1 MSMWTLTSW
10 SMYSKFASLARKGVT
25 FARTPVLR
33 LSMQTTRQPSERSL
47 SQRWLPMKPDP
58 PVTSALGL
66 LVAGLAPV
74 IASSETPVQQSC
86 FPGGRSIE
94 GVTAVHDELRVP
106 HQRGGLLGIQ
116 APHLLP
122 LGYYHR
128 RVGSSERLVGVEDG
142 SNVGRKLGCS
152 LACHRIIAYDPG
164 PESGQG
170 AGNGQ
175 AGGLSEV
182 VCVRLERE
190 PEQGHTSA
198 LEGVEVPLKL
208 VDNHSALPFV
218 YGGGRVEERGLV
230 FVLARCGPQGGHVF
244 GEARPAPTE

>member
-47 SQRWLPMKPDP
+47 SQRWLPMKPAP
-58 PVTSALGL
+58 PVTSARGL
-66 LVAGLAPV
+66 LVAGLGTV
-74 IASSETPVQQSC
+74 IAASETPVQQSC
-86 FPGGRSIE
+86 FPRGCSIE

-106 HQRGGLLGIQ
+106 HQRGGLIGIQ

-128 RVGSSERLVGVEDG
+128 RVGSSQRLVRIEDG
-142 SNVGRKLGCS
+142 LNIRGELGCGG
-152 LACHRIIAYDPG
+152 ACHGVIAYDPG
-164 PESGQG
+164 SERGQG

-175 AGGLSEV
+175 ARGLSQV

-190 PEQGHTSA
+190 PEQGHTPA
-198 LEGVEVPLKL
+198 LEGV
-208 VDNHSALPFV
+208 
-218 YGGGRVEERGLV
+218 
-230 FVLARCGPQGGHVF
+230 
-244 GEARPAPTE
+244 

>member
-58 PVTSALGL
+58 PVTSARGL
-66 LVAGLAPV
+66 LEAGLAPV
-74 IASSETPVQQSC
+74 IATSESPVQESC
-86 FPGGRSIE
+86 LPEGRSIE
-94 GVTAVHDELRVP
+94 GVTAVHDELWVP

-128 RVGSSERLVGVEDG
+128 RVGSSQRLVGVEG
-142 SNVGRKLGCS
+142 GLNVGRNLGCG

-164 PESGQG
+164 PEGVQRVCYR
-170 AGNGQ
+170 Q
-175 AGGLSEV
+175 ARCPSEV
-182 VCVRLERE
+182 VCVRLEGE
-190 PEQGHTSA
+190 P
-198 LEGVEVPLKL
+198 
-208 VDNHSALPFV
+208 
-218 YGGGRVEERGLV
+218 
-230 FVLARCGPQGGHVF
+230 
-244 GEARPAPTE
+244 